1 MDKVSERPTRLE
13 SSAGSSNC
21 PILRGLTLCSCI
33 FTNVRPPLAS
43 DFTKIIDNILFSPPS
58 SPLFFLSVYV
68 VSFLSQIQLSL
79 RTHRSPRGYRSLRE
93 RWPTRACEFVFHTR
107 HTTGL
112 KKQFLSFFAFL
123 FLRLLRS
130 RNKQSKSI
138 NRTRIYLSISVLT
151 MTSYSDETAHF
162 NCTKGIFN
170 GHDPRTRRRRAR
182 KMCCTYSIQFL
193 NCLSFQIQF
202 NDRLLFDLS

>member
-79 RTHRSPRGYRSLRE
+79 RTQIPSRLQIPSR
-93 RWPTRACEFVFHTR
+93 TMANACMRVCFPHATHDRIEGAVPFFFR
-107 HTTGL
+107 
-112 KKQFLSFFAFL
+112 FPFSSSFAFEKQTKQKHKSHAYL
-123 FLRLLRS
+123 FIYQCVDDDLL
-130 RNKQSKSI
+130 
-138 NRTRIYLSISVLT
+138 
-151 MTSYSDETAHF
+151 
-162 NCTKGIFN
+162 
-170 GHDPRTRRRRAR
+170 
-182 KMCCTYSIQFL
+182 
-193 NCLSFQIQF
+193 
-202 NDRLLFDLS
+202 